1 MPKEGKDHSFSGSDK
16 CQICGMSRKAYDD
29 MGQPCRGPYPAPP
42 IPPDK
47 PPTPRRDK
55 TRARKSVG
63 SYGQLR
69 TCQDVDQHRRSQS
82 ALALR
87 DLMASPSGKQSLTGA
102 GARLHPRRPRKTYS
116 IRRYGLLAWLCSP
129 LALSDAGNPAQERKT
144 RPAPLRSK
152 PAHGFCAANV
162 PPAM

>member
-1 MPKEGKDHSFSGSDK
+1 MLNFMVVVTAPRSIERQLEDAMPKEGKDHSFSGSDK

-69 TCQDVDQHRRSQS
+69 TCQDVDQPTPAITVRARAEGFDGLTIGYAIVDWRQRAAASQAS
-82 ALALR
+82 PQEILKSSPRLAGLALF
-87 DLMASPSGKQSLTGA
+87 PSCSL
-102 GARLHPRRPRKTYS
+102 
-116 IRRYGLLAWLCSP
+116 WCW
-129 LALSDAGNPAQERKT
+129 
-144 RPAPLRSK
+144 
-152 PAHGFCAANV
+152 
-162 PPAM
+162 